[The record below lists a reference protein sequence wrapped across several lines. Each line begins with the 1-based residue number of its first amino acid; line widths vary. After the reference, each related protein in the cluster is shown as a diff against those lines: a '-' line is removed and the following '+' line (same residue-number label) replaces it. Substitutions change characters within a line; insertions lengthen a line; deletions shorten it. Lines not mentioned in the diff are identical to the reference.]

1 MKIFA
6 VSDVHGFFTE
16 MKTALDEAGFDPENE
31 NHWLFVL
38 GDIIDRGRE
47 PEQIIEYLLSLPR
60 KVLIRGNHEDLFE
73 SACQRCRCL
82 SHDIHNGTLQT
93 ILDLNNPPPMLRL
106 SEYNFSEA
114 YRKMK
119 PILDSMVDYFE
130 TENYI
135 FTHAWLPT
143 PYLLENENTSADWH
157 CAETQHWN
165 KARWCNPFEIAPHD
179 PQGKTVVFGHWHA
192 SAGWAEKENRS
203 EFGTDARFDIFYGEG
218 YIALDAC
225 TAHTGKVNCLVI
237 DDNFTI

>member
-38 GDIIDRGRE
+38 GDVIDRGRE
-47 PEQIIEYLLSLPR
+47 PEQMIDYLLSLPR

-73 SACQRCRCL
+73 SACQRRLCL

-93 ILDLNNPPPMLRL
+93 IIDLNNPPPADRL
-106 SEYNFSEA
+106 TEYHFTEA
-114 YRKMK
+114 YRKTR
-119 PILDSMVDYFE
+119 PLLNAMVDYAE

-143 PYLLENENTSADWH
+143 PRLLEDELASPDWRNAEADHWH
-157 CAETQHWN
+157 
-165 KARWCNPFEIAPHD
+165 KARWCNPFEIAPLD
-179 PQGKTVVFGHWHA
+179 PQEKTVVFGHWHC
-192 SAGWAEKENRS
+192 SVGWAKKENRS
-203 EFGTDARFDIFYGEG
+203 EFGPDARFDTFFGDG

-225 TAHTGKVNCLVI
+225 TVHTRKVNCLVI
-237 DDNFTI
+237 EDNF

>member
-6 VSDVHGFFTE
+6 VSDIHGFFTE

-47 PEQIIEYLLSLPR
+47 PEKVIDYLLSLPR
-60 KVLIRGNHEDLFE
+60 KVLIRGNHEELFE
-73 SACQRCRCL
+73 SACQRRQCF

-93 ILDLNNPPPMLRL
+93 ILDLNVSPPTSRL
-106 SEYNFSEA
+106 SEYHFSEA
-114 YRKMK
+114 YRKMR
-119 PILDSMVDYFE
+119 PILNSMVDYFE
-130 TENYI
+130 TENHI

-143 PYLLENENTSADWH
+143 QLLLEDKNAPSDWR
-157 CAETQHWN
+157 CAETQHWH

-179 PQGKTVVFGHWHA
+179 PQGKTVVFGHWHC

-203 EFGTDARFDIFYGEG
+203 EFGTDARFDTFFGDS

-225 TAHTGKVNCLVI
+225 TARTKKVNCFVI
-237 DDNFTI
+237 EDNFTI